1 MSEQE
6 KKSGGSSAPLVVE
19 PKTASKHKPIRST
32 ELQEET
38 VDLHRKH
45 SRGPVVEPFA
55 EDSIDSSQDLKGS
68 DHEMSTDKQKQTIS
82 KKYSCPTSKRGPS
95 METITLAPVDIET
108 KRDSPSSQHQQ
119 PIPAN
124 VETVASQSGNLL
136 AVKQDVAEKK
146 GDEDSITE
154 EITELRTTDEAKKHS
169 EWAKGDV
176 KRPDEKISAPSFK
189 YSRKTDEDMGVRSQ
203 VCMLEGKAS
212 IGPCFRDLAQ
222 YKGPSGICIYIP
234 KKGPKCQ
241 MSNFN
246 PIPSVLN
253 INVSKKSITKSNSQ
267 MNHTEKST
275 KSTIDSSIKPENAIS
290 SSFFGGVRMKIGGLT
305 SKIINAFNV

>member
-169 EWAKGDV
+169 EW
-176 KRPDEKISAPSFK
+176 
-189 YSRKTDEDMGVRSQ
+189 DMGVRSQ

>member
-189 YSRKTDEDMGVRSQ
+189 YSRKTDEV
-203 VCMLEGKAS
+203 
-212 IGPCFRDLAQ
+212 
-222 YKGPSGICIYIP
+222 
-234 KKGPKCQ
+234 KGPKCQ

>member
-169 EWAKGDV
+169 EWSD
-176 KRPDEKISAPSFK
+176 DEEAGGLPRSESRASRMSRAVRQLLCCGVRYEAPS
-189 YSRKTDEDMGVRSQ
+189 EDDISPRPGY
-203 VCMLEGKAS
+203 AT
-212 IGPCFRDLAQ
+212 
-222 YKGPSGICIYIP
+222 GI
-234 KKGPKCQ
+234 
-241 MSNFN
+241 
-246 PIPSVLN
+246 
-253 INVSKKSITKSNSQ
+253 
-267 MNHTEKST
+267 
-275 KSTIDSSIKPENAIS
+275 
-290 SSFFGGVRMKIGGLT
+290 
-305 SKIINAFNV
+305 